1 MIVVKYG
8 GNAMRD
14 ENGDFS
20 KAIADAIADG
30 IEIVIVHGGGPQINQ
45 ALESKGIKSQWVAGL
60 RVTTPE
66 TFQVVEEVL
75 VKNVGPSLAA
85 SLRIAGVN
93 AQSISGRALPTLLAE
108 RMSVEIDGN
117 SHDVGLVGEITRVD
131 PAQVLELLKGGITP
145 VVAPISSSVDGLV
158 GYNVNADFAAAA
170 IASALQATTLIMMTD
185 VSGIYRN
192 WPDKNSLIDK
202 ISVSELKEI
211 ITTFN
216 DGMRPK
222 VQAAL
227 EALAYGVKAVR
238 IIDGTN
244 TETFSQA
251 LAGTGGTLVTA

>member
-20 KAIADAIADG
+20 RAIADAIADG
-30 IEIVIVHGGGPQINQ
+30 IEIVIVHGGGPQINE
-45 ALESKGIKSQWVAGL
+45 ALDSKGIKSHWMGGL

-75 VKNVGPSLAA
+75 VENVGPSLVA
-85 SLRIAGVN
+85 SLNIAGVN

-108 RMSVEIDGN
+108 RMTVEIDGN
-117 SHDVGLVGEITRVD
+117 KRDVGLVGEITRVD
-131 PAQVLELLKGGITP
+131 PTHVFELLKGGITP
-145 VVAPISSSVDGLV
+145 VIAPISSSEDGLI

-170 IASALQATTLIMMTD
+170 VASALQASTLIMMTD

-192 WPDKNSLIDK
+192 WPDKNSLISE
-202 ISVSELKEI
+202 ISMAELKEI
-211 ITTFN
+211 KSTFS

-222 VQAAL
+222 VQATLDAL
-227 EALAYGVKAVR
+227 SYGVKSVR
-238 IIDGTN
+238 IIDGT
-244 TETFSQA
+244 ESQSFSQA
-251 LAGTGGTLVTA
+251 LAGNGGTLVTS

>member
-170 IASALQATTLIMMTD
+170 IASVLQATTLIMMTD

-244 TETFSQA
+244 TEVFSQA

>member
-85 SLRIAGVN
+85 SLKIAGVN

-211 ITTFN
+211 ITTFS

-244 TETFSQA
+244 TEVFSQA

>member
-85 SLRIAGVN
+85 SLKIAGVN

-108 RMSVEIDGN
+108 RMLVEIDGN
-117 SHDVGLVGEITRVD
+117 SHDVGLVGVITRVD

-170 IASALQATTLIMMTD
+170 IASSLQATTLIMMTD

-211 ITTFN
+211 ITTFS

-244 TETFSQA
+244 TEVFSQA

>member
-85 SLRIAGVN
+85 SLKKAGVN

-145 VVAPISSSVDGLV
+145 VIAPISSSVDGLV

-170 IASALQATTLIMMTD
+170 IASSLQATTLIMMTD

-202 ISVSELKEI
+202 ISVAELKEI
-211 ITTFN
+211 KSTFS

-244 TETFSQA
+244 TEVFSQA

>member
-244 TETFSQA
+244 TEVFSQA

>member
-1 MIVVKYG
+1 
-8 GNAMRD
+8 
-14 ENGDFS
+14 
-20 KAIADAIADG
+20 
-30 IEIVIVHGGGPQINQ
+30 
-45 ALESKGIKSQWVAGL
+45 
-60 RVTTPE
+60 
-66 TFQVVEEVL
+66 
-75 VKNVGPSLAA
+75 
-85 SLRIAGVN
+85 
-93 AQSISGRALPTLLAE
+93 
-108 RMSVEIDGN
+108 MSVEIDGN

>member
-85 SLRIAGVN
+85 SLKIAGVN

-170 IASALQATTLIMMTD
+170 IASSLQATTLIMMTD

-211 ITTFN
+211 ITTFS

-244 TETFSQA
+244 TEVFSQA

>member
-117 SHDVGLVGEITRVD
+117 SHDVGLVGVITRVD

-170 IASALQATTLIMMTD
+170 IASSLQATTLIMMTD

-211 ITTFN
+211 ITTFS

-244 TETFSQA
+244 TEVFSQA

>member
-1 MIVVKYG
+1 MIIVKYG

-45 ALESKGIKSQWVAGL
+45 ALDSKGIKSQWVAGL

-85 SLRIAGVN
+85 SLKKAGVN

-202 ISVSELKEI
+202 ISVAELKEI
-211 ITTFN
+211 KSTFS

>member
-14 ENGDFS
+14 ENDDFS

-45 ALESKGIKSQWVAGL
+45 ALDSKGIKSQWVAGL

-85 SLRIAGVN
+85 SLKIAGVN

-117 SHDVGLVGEITRVD
+117 SHDVGLVGEITRVN

-145 VVAPISSSVDGLV
+145 VIAPISSSVDGLV

-192 WPDKNSLIDK
+192 WSDKNSLIDK
-202 ISVSELKEI
+202 ISVLELKEM
-211 ITTFN
+211 TSTFS

-244 TETFSQA
+244 TESFSKA

>member
-66 TFQVVEEVL
+66 TFKVVEEVL

-85 SLRIAGVN
+85 SLKIAGVN

-244 TETFSQA
+244 TEVFSQA